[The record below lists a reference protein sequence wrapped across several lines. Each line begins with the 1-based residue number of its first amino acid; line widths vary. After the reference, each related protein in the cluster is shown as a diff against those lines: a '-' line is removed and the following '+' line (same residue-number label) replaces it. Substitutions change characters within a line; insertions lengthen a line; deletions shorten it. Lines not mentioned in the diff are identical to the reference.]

1 MKWSHLIKQPTGPCA
16 AAGLLMAIIGA
27 MGMGCA
33 GFFAEQHALIS
44 YNIVPGEP
52 SLYFAVKPSLWRFDS
67 FQGVLHTLITGPPT
81 CSA

>member
-1 MKWSHLIKQPTGPCA
+1 MSFFMRWAKFNLV
-16 AAGLLMAIIGA
+16 GA

-52 SLYFAVKPSLWRFDS
+52 PESSPH
-67 FQGVLHTLITGPPT
+67 QTICVLLHKIVRVWQI
-81 CSA
+81 SS

>member
-1 MKWSHLIKQPTGPCA
+1 
-16 AAGLLMAIIGA
+16 
-27 MGMGCA
+27 MGCA